1 VSHYEQRLANDKD
14 AIRQRI
20 VALGRRCSD
29 AVSAS
34 VEALLSGDHARSY
47 RIVVDDL
54 PINRESRS
62 IDRACHAFVA
72 RHLPSASHLRFISAV
87 MRMNVELERVGDY
100 AAGIARHAVQLE
112 RPPEGKVADEMR
124 TLVARSSEMMAD
136 ALSAFEKGDA
146 ELARETKPVARAM
159 QHSFELVFDELTA
172 DATLDLRQGARLLSV
187 FNKLE
192 RVSDQAKNICEET
205 LFELLGETKPPKR
218 YRILFVDGR
227 HSLIAPLAEMLA
239 RKAFPNSGQY
249 ESAGYQPA
257 DALADD
263 LLSLAMDMGLDVGG
277 IAPTDLKAKNLSKFH
292 VVVWLNGNPGKHI
305 DKMPYQTVLVA
316 WDLPKLADAKDGD
329 VRTQV
334 REIANALSAEI
345 RDLMVTMRGE
355 DAD

>member
-159 QHSFELVFDELTA
+159 QHSFELVF
-172 DATLDLRQGARLLSV
+172 
-187 FNKLE
+187 
-192 RVSDQAKNICEET
+192 QAKNICEET